1 MIPFTF
7 SPLLAVREDFG
18 ESLDVETR
26 EGLTVSLEEDVVPF
40 EYACT
45 LEEEVLFSC
54 PSGVLWDVDVCVPC
68 EDPFGS
74 GPSPGGSEEKKLFE
88 N

>member
-1 MIPFTF
+1 MAAALPATPFTFSPLTVIPFTF

-54 PSGVLWDVDVCVPC
+54 PSGVL
-68 EDPFGS
+68 
-74 GPSPGGSEEKKLFE
+74 
-88 N
+88 